1 MVRIDDLYSVLNDD
15 LLDIIYEDRCEKLSK
30 ITIEGKKNINN
41 LLETKYK
48 AYEHIDIA
56 INNVPNGFV
65 ETRKIIK
72 ESIEKYLEVLKLL
85 ESYEN
90 EKFYKCG
97 FCDGINMELNRKVWY
112 R

>member
-30 ITIEGKKNINN
+30 ITIEDKKNINN
-41 LLETKYK
+41 LLETKNK

-65 ETRKIIK
+65 ETRKMIK
-72 ESIEKYLEVLKLL
+72 ESIENYLDVLNLIG
-85 ESYEN
+85 SYEN

-97 FCDGINMELNRKVWY
+97 FCDGINME
-112 R
+112 